1 MKHYA
6 NCSQKGLMVIES
18 NWKPW
23 YISLNFNFFFFF
35 KYTNCTHLKFYRCVG
50 QDTIF
55 YKFKVKGVFLQIF
68 SLIDFQLYGDSTELV
83 KDDYGLMFLLL

>member
-1 MKHYA
+1 MKA
-6 NCSQKGLMVIES
+6 IENHGTFHS
-18 NWKPW
+18 
-23 YISLNFNFFFFF
+23 ILTFFFFL

-50 QDTIF
+50 QDIIL

-68 SLIDFQLYGDSTELV
+68 SLTDFQLYGDSTELG